1 MSFSFHCANR
11 KKGFCTHKKETAIS
25 STKRNQFWL
34 RFYFYKPRHERYT
47 CPYMAL
53 DSDTPGG
60 REAHR
65 IDDMDDRLYRRDLAG
80 RKEKRFDTLTPHKE
94 VMQRVWKDTEPKR
107 KAIAT
112 FAAHPTFFKKFFIGA
127 VIFAIVAAII
137 VLITFFTG
145 GNSVSNANID
155 LRVTGNSFAAGG
167 EELPLQIDVVNKNAT
182 SLELADLFVEYDKGG
197 DATSGAARTRNLY
210 SLKSI
215 GAGKTVS
222 KNIFVTLYGEEGGT
236 KSVDLTLQYRIQG
249 SNAIFI
255 KKSSFPVT
263 ISSAPVALSVDAPET
278 VTPNQ
283 NLKYTVKVVSNAKT
297 PVVGMLL
304 KISYPSGFKFSSATP
319 SPTALDNTW
328 FLGDMA
334 PGAERS
340 VEINGTVYG
349 QDGEDRAFNI
359 SVGAASAGDKS
370 KIGLVY
376 NSRQQVVSLVK
387 PFLAANILINGS
399 SEESV
404 PVPSGGTVNV
414 SVLWQNNMPTQVTD
428 AEIRVSLA
436 GNAFD
441 PASVESTNG
450 FYDSSTN
457 TIVWN
462 KTTSPALGSIEP
474 SDRGT
479 VDFSFKVVPLFSG
492 SSSILS
498 KPTISFAVSIKGKQ
512 SAEGGSVAQ
521 LTASETKK
529 AVVSSDLGFS
539 TQALYASG
547 PFSNTGPVP
556 PQAGEPTTYTVT
568 WTVTNSANALANG
581 AASAILPT
589 YVDWVGTTTPA
600 SEKISYDDTTR
611 TIRWNIGQV
620 PPGAGSS
627 AAARSVSFQ
636 VRITPSTSQ
645 VGSTPK
651 LVLETAVTARDTFT
665 GETLSTS
672 RPAISTRLDNDPG
685 APSTSG
691 IVGN

>member
-1 MSFSFHCANR
+1 
-11 KKGFCTHKKETAIS
+11 
-25 STKRNQFWL
+25 
-34 RFYFYKPRHERYT
+34 
-47 CPYMAL
+47 MAL
-53 DSDTPGG
+53 DSNTPGG

-80 RKEKRFDTLTPHKE
+80 RKAKRFDNLTPHKE
-94 VMQRVWKDTEPKR
+94 VMQRAWKETEPKR
-107 KAIAT
+107 KAVAQ
-112 FAAHPTFFKKFFIGA
+112 FASHPTFFKKFFIGSL
-127 VIFAIVAAII
+127 IFAVVAGLV
-137 VLITFFTG
+137 VLVTFFTG

-155 LRVTGNSFAAGG
+155 VRVTGNSFAAGG
-167 EELPLQIDVVNKNAT
+167 EELPLQIDIVNKNAT
-182 SLELADLFVEYDKGG
+182 ALELADLFVEYDKGG
-197 DATSGAARTRNLY
+197 DAAGGAARVRTLY

-222 KNIFVTLYGEEGGT
+222 KNIFVILYGEEGGT
-236 KSVDLTLQYRIQG
+236 KSVDFTLQYRIQG

-278 VTPNQ
+278 ITPNQ

-304 KISYPSGFKFSSATP
+304 HINYPSGFKFSSAAP
-319 SPTALDNTW
+319 APTSLDNTW

-359 SVGAASAGDKS
+359 SVGAAAAGDKS

-387 PFLAANILINGS
+387 PFLAANMLINGS

-428 AEIRVSLA
+428 AEIRVALA

-441 PASVESTNG
+441 PASVDSTNG

-462 KTTSPALGSIEP
+462 KTTAAALGSIEP

-479 VDFSFKVVPLFSG
+479 VDFSFKVAPLFSG
-492 SSSILS
+492 TSSTIS

-512 SAEGGSVAQ
+512 SDQGGSVAQ

-556 PQAGEPTTYTVT
+556 PRAGEPTTYTVT

-581 AASAILPT
+581 AASALLPT
-589 YVDWVGTTTPA
+589 YVDWVGVAAPA

-627 AAARSVSFQ
+627 AAARTVSFQ

-651 LVLETAVTARDTFT
+651 LVLETAVSARDTFT
-665 GETLSTS
+665 GETLSMS

-691 IVGN
+691 VVGN